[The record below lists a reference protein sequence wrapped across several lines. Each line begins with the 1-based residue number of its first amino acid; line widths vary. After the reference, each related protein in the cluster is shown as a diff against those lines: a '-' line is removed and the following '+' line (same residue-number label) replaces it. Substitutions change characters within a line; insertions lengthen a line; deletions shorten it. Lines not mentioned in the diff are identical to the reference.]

1 MSHQSIKDQVLS
13 LGAARLIDYG
23 LQFVLPMVL
32 ARVFEPVQYGQYMLL
47 WLVVNSSL
55 IVTTL
60 YMPQSLFYVLPH
72 SRSDA
77 EKTCNVLNTLLF
89 LTITGLLAAVA
100 VAPWFSLLPERFMTI
115 GAYPWVLPVV
125 VFLWTVSQLLDSLP
139 TAEERIRWQC
149 WSIIGLS
156 GFRAALLAGLA
167 WFFHDLN
174 LLFLGL
180 VFFAGIKILVLLA
193 YFFIYHPMKN
203 WTIDRTL
210 LWAQLRY
217 AVPFGIGGGLF
228 MLRNLGDQWLAAY
241 LFPAAAY
248 SLFIIGMYFGAF
260 LTLIRDSI
268 SSAVL
273 PKLSRYHAEGKLAAL
288 LELSRNSNTHTA
300 LVLFPLLMW
309 CFIFAADI
317 IEVIFSAAY
326 RDAAAVMRVFVLS
339 YLTQTFEVN
348 NLFKI
353 VGDGRYGS
361 YLLLGLLIP
370 AIAISY
376 WGGITFGLWGVALG
390 ALVVTYCGEPLKL
403 RHVAG
408 RLALPITRIVDWP
421 SWLVLFTASSLAGFF
436 AYQTIDLLVHGIQWP
451 LFRVSLG
458 GGIIAMSYFMM
469 VRVVRGSLLL
479 SYIDMLRFKAA
490 V

>member
-23 LQFVLPMVL
+23 VQFVLPMVL

-77 EKTCNVLNTLLF
+77 EKTCNALNTLFF
-89 LTITGLLAAVA
+89 LTITGFLAAAA
-100 VAPWFSLLPERFMTI
+100 VAPWFSLLPERFMTL
-115 GAYPWVLPVV
+115 GTYPWVLPVF

-139 TAEERIRWQC
+139 TADERIQWQC
-149 WSIIGLS
+149 WAIIGLS

-167 WFFHDLN
+167 WFFQDLN
-174 LLFLGL
+174 LIFLGL
-180 VFFAGIKILVLLA
+180 VFFAGIKVSVLLA
-193 YFFIYHPMKN
+193 YFFIYHPIKN

-228 MLRNLGDQWLAAY
+228 MLRNQGDQWLAAY

-248 SLFIIGMYFGAF
+248 SLFVIGMYFGAF

-273 PKLSRYHAEGKLAAL
+273 PKLSRYHAEGEQAAL
-288 LELSRNSNTHTA
+288 LELSRNSSTHTA
-300 LVLFPLLMW
+300 LVLFPLLIW

-361 YLLLGLLIP
+361 YLLMGLLIP

-390 ALVVTYCGEPLKL
+390 ALVVTYSGEPLKL
-403 RHVAG
+403 LYVA
-408 RLALPITRIVDWP
+408 RQLALPVARIVDWS
-421 SWLVLFTASSLAGFF
+421 SWLILFIASLIAGFF
-436 AYQTIDLLVHGIQWP
+436 AYQAIETLGHSIQVPLLRSV
-451 LFRVSLG
+451 LG
-458 GGIIAMSYFMM
+458 AGVIAITYFMM
-469 VRVVRGSLLL
+469 IRAVRGSLL
-479 SYIDMLRFKAA
+479 STYVNMLRSRPVA
-490 V
+490 